1 MQFCT
6 EEMADEILTA
16 EDRVDQIC
24 QQSVLRIV
32 SITEEDHKNLAS
44 DLVKLDK
51 SLYWTDF
58 KESFKLA
65 PICYMFIQRIR
76 CFKIPAKLLVIYMCD
91 PYSFQFVKI
100 GINGQRM
107 KSYKFWKLYLKF
119 SWFKGVL

>member
-58 KESFKLA
+58 KESFKFA
-65 PICYMFIQRIR
+65 VIWYMPI
-76 CFKIPAKLLVIYMCD
+76 
-91 PYSFQFVKI
+91 
-100 GINGQRM
+100 
-107 KSYKFWKLYLKF
+107 
-119 SWFKGVL
+119 

>member
-6 EEMADEILTA
+6 EQMVVEIGVA
-16 EDRVDQIC
+16 ADRVDQIC

-51 SLYWTDF
+51 ALYWTDF

-65 PICYMFIQRIR
+65 AVWYINFPEFSRLNPHYFLDHIQIWIR
-76 CFKIPAKLLVIYMCD
+76 SGHF
-91 PYSFQFVKI
+91 
-100 GINGQRM
+100 
-107 KSYKFWKLYLKF
+107 
-119 SWFKGVL
+119 